1 MDKTSRSSAAN
12 PIVVTAIGREVSPDV
27 WDWLRGRQ
35 KDISALDLS
44 WDCKPLE
51 YLRARKTLKFMSK
64 QDRLAVAA
72 AGKALAGSEI
82 EEESLRVGC
91 GVCITVGYIP
101 FAWENAAKF
110 IAFSQQESRFSM
122 KKFAAEGFN
131 RINPLLAF
139 SCLPNMPAHHISL
152 NFDLQGEY
160 VITYPD
166 SLQFYLTLSEAVERL
181 KEGQMEYALVG
192 GVADQTNFLVKH
204 HYKKVNPETV
214 TFNAD
219 AAAFILLER
228 NDHARARNSNPLM
241 QLSSLVLRYD
251 ARTSSED
258 TSKPKITFGAA
269 DLPVWLSAFL
279 HSPIYRLKHVYQ
291 ADGFIAESTW
301 EKL

>member
-1 MDKTSRSSAAN
+1 MDKTSRSIAAN
-12 PIVVTAIGREVSPDV
+12 PIVVAGIGWEASSDV
-27 WDWLRGRQ
+27 WDWLRGHDT
-35 KDISALDLS
+35 DISALELS

-51 YLRARKTLKFMSK
+51 YLRERKTLKFMSK

-72 AGKALAGSEI
+72 AGKALKSSGI
-82 EEESLRVGC
+82 EEERLQEGC
-91 GVCITVGYIP
+91 GVFITVGYIP
-101 FAWENAAKF
+101 FSRKNADKF
-110 IAFSQQESRFSM
+110 IALSQQENSFSM
-122 KKFAAEGFN
+122 ETFAAEGFN

-160 VITYPD
+160 VVTYPD

-181 KEGQMEYALVG
+181 KEGQVEYALVG
-192 GVADQTNFLVKH
+192 GVADQTNFLVQH
-204 HYKKVNPETV
+204 HYKKVNPEIV

-228 NDHARARNSNPLM
+228 NDHARDRNSTPLM
-241 QLSSLVLRYD
+241 QLSSLALRYD
-251 ARTSSED
+251 EKTSSED

-291 ADGFIAESTW
+291 ADGFIAEST
-301 EKL
+301 